1 MNSLDDYK
9 TVLIIGNGFDLNLN
23 YPTSY
28 SDFMESS
35 NFKSLI
41 SESNNI
47 LAKYLEF
54 RMKDNGDNWIDI
66 ENELGKYAYILR
78 TSASIAFEMPQVI
91 MRDNHA
97 SHIQNSFRSEYTQL
111 CAALKDYLRKYDELE
126 KHDESIYK
134 SNSFAFIKKILY
146 EQSSCYVVNFNYT
159 SFVEKVINEVNVNY
173 TDFCIRQIHGSLKD
187 DIVFGVQDNMELQR
201 EHVFLYK
208 SYNKCQDVRELPQI
222 LDNADKII
230 FFGYSLGETDHSY
243 FDDFF
248 NSQTIKSCQKKKFVF
263 YHYGQTAYDDIIWQ
277 LRTLTKNRTSYLNQ
291 YNDIEFVDNSK
302 ALE

>member
-1 MNSLDDYK
+1 MSSLEDYK
-9 TVLIIGNGFDLNLN
+9 TVLIIGNGFDLSLR

-28 SDFMESS
+28 SDFM
-35 NFKSLI
+35 KSQHFTDLVLK
-41 SESNNI
+41 NDNC
-47 LAKYLEF
+47 LARYLTYKRETT
-54 RMKDNGDNWIDI
+54 GNWIDVEKELSAYADILKSEPSIQLRMPKELIHGKKAANILQSFREEFIQLCTALKEYLNEI
-66 ENELGKYAYILR
+66 ENAERFNEGYNKSHAYELVEGI
-78 TSASIAFEMPQVI
+78 I
-91 MRDNHA
+91 H
-97 SHIQNSFRSEYTQL
+97 
-111 CAALKDYLRKYDELE
+111 
-126 KHDESIYK
+126 
-134 SNSFAFIKKILY
+134 
-146 EQSSCYVVNFNYT
+146 EQKSCYVVSFNYT
-159 SFVEKVINEVNVNY
+159 SFIEKVIIKINNNS
-173 TDFCIRQIHGSLKD
+173 TDFIIKQIHGSLKD
-187 DIVFGVQDNMELQR
+187 NIVFGVQDSMELQR

-248 NSQTIKSCQKKKFVF
+248 YSQTIKSCQKKKFVF

-302 ALE
+302 SLK

>member
-1 MNSLDDYK
+1 MNNLEDYK
-9 TVLIIGNGFDLNLN
+9 TVLIVGNGFDLSLK

-28 SDFMESS
+28 LDFMESQYFTNLVS
-35 NFKSLI
+35 K
-41 SESNNI
+41 NNNC
-47 LAKYLEF
+47 LARYLNYK
-54 RMKDNGDNWIDI
+54 RKKNGNWIDVEKELSAYADILKSEPSIQLRMPKELIHCKKAANILQSFREEFIQLCTALKEYLNEI
-66 ENELGKYAYILR
+66 ENAEQFNEGYNKSHAYELVEGI
-78 TSASIAFEMPQVI
+78 I
-91 MRDNHA
+91 H
-97 SHIQNSFRSEYTQL
+97 
-111 CAALKDYLRKYDELE
+111 
-126 KHDESIYK
+126 
-134 SNSFAFIKKILY
+134 
-146 EQSSCYVVNFNYT
+146 EQKSCYVVSFNYT
-159 SFVEKVINEVNVNY
+159 SFIEKVIIKINY
-173 TDFCIRQIHGSLKD
+173 NSTDFIIKQIHGSLKD
-187 DIVFGVQDNMELQR
+187 NIVFGVQDSMELQR

-248 NSQTIKSCQKKKFVF
+248 YSQTIKSCQKKKFVF

-302 ALE
+302 SLK